1 MPLNICGDPYLEAM
15 MLAAKKG
22 MGFPFGMLIMIIRR
36 VSPISPP
43 LEDGLPQVLSSMKA
57 QALFVERV

>member
-1 MPLNICGDPYLEAM
+1 M
-15 MLAAKKG
+15 MLAAKKE

-43 LEDGLPQVLSSMKA
+43 LEDGLPQILSSMKA